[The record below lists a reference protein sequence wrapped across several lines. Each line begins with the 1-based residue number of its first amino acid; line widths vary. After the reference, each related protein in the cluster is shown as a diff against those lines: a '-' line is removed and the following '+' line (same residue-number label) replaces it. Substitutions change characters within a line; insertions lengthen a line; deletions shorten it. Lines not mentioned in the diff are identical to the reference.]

1 MVIEATNTTPAVYYG
16 EDKKL
21 VIKGRSIIEDVMKFY
36 QPLIDWAGMLAVDK
50 LTVEIDIDFMN
61 SASSKKL
68 LNLLK
73 VLDANNKIKKLN
85 IHWRYEEDD
94 EDALEQGQIFEELL
108 LRAVFRYYSYK

>member
-1 MVIEATNTTPAVYYG
+1 MVIEATNITPAVYYG
-16 EDKKL
+16 EDNKL
-21 VIKGRSIIEDVMKFY
+21 MIKGRSIIDDVIKFY
-36 QPLIDWAGMLAVDK
+36 QPLIDWAGMLTVDT

-61 SASSKKL
+61 SASSKKM

-85 IHWRYEEDD
+85 INWRYEEDD

-108 LRAVFRYYSYK
+108 FRPIFRYYSYK